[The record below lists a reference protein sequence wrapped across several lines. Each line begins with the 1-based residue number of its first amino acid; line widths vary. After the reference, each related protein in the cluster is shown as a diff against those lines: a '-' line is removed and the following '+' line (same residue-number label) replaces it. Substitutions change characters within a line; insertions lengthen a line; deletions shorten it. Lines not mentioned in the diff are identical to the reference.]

1 VQQKLQ
7 EKPPANNNEEE
18 WAYIKDII
26 SSAQDVIGEKQ
37 TEKIR
42 NGMTKSAEKQ

>member
-7 EKPPANNNEEE
+7 EKPPANNIEEE
-18 WAYIKDII
+18 WAYIKEKII

-37 TEKIR
+37 NNKI
-42 NGMTKSAEKQ
+42 GMV